1 VPHPPSN
8 LSATFVQARAR
19 WINTQPRRKSTRLA
33 RAGRLRASDMASMKK
48 SSRLI
53 KRAFQGYGAVRL
65 IFNATGVACW
75 LMLLNR
81 IERPLRAFADHG
93 EVGETLASD
102 GGDSEVVLAY
112 FAKAGIDVHAL
123 GPGSRTRGRFPSS
136 TLGTI

>member
-1 VPHPPSN
+1 
-8 LSATFVQARAR
+8 
-19 WINTQPRRKSTRLA
+19 
-33 RAGRLRASDMASMKK
+33 MASMKK